1 MGSPLGTG
9 GAHLGGPER
18 ALCPHLTVVQGRPLT
33 WGFLGL
39 RAEYDAL
46 LSSGLRPME
55 HLGVRPAEEAHLG
68 LGPGS
73 GHRGRAFAGPL
84 SKVVA
89 RDVPE
94 TLSSFLLPFLA

>member
-1 MGSPLGTG
+1 MAQGEPC
-9 GAHLGGPER
+9 
-18 ALCPHLTVVQGRPLT
+18 ALHFTVVQGRPLT

-39 RAEYDAL
+39 HAKCDAL
-46 LSSGLRPME
+46 LSSGLRPTE
-55 HLGVRPAEEAHLG
+55 HLGVRPAEEAHLD

-73 GHRGRAFAGPL
+73 GLSGRAFAGAL